1 MIYSSLFGVWTISI
15 TWSAVFLIAVSLYLY
30 WDRRKRFVE
39 GTRVLSRSRLSDFVF
54 VWVLLCLLAF
64 YIVSVNLGS
73 ATFFAAGNIVAEA
86 ILLFYVL
93 KRGIKQS
100 SAQNMP

>member
-54 VWVLLCLLAF
+54 VWVLAGLLGL
-64 YIVSVNLGS
+64 YIVSIQRGS
-73 ATFFAAGNIVAEA
+73 SLIFAGGNIVVEL
-86 ILLFYVL
+86 ILAVYILRSR
-93 KRGIKQS
+93 K
-100 SAQNMP
+100 